1 MSSRCDRLMWDSRV
15 EPDDGWDWPQAVYGE
30 CVGCGAVIPDDRVML
45 CDVLLCTD
53 CVGRIL
59 EEDNAGGV

>member
-1 MSSRCDRLMWDSRV
+1 M

-30 CVGCGAVIPDDRVML
+30 CAGCGAVIPDDRVML

>member
-15 EPDDGWDWPQAVYGE
+15 EPTDSWDWPQADYGE
-30 CVGCGAVIPDDRVML
+30 CAGCGAVIPDDRVML
-45 CDVLLCTD
+45 CDALLCTD